1 MAKFLFVYEC
11 MQTNVIPGTC
21 CAGYVLLCVSIFSTY
36 TTQLMTEVKVCSYYI
51 QEINKNKQINY
62 TSSSITWA
70 TQIKYLCINYAVYF
84 TF

>member
-1 MAKFLFVYEC
+1 MHADKC
-11 MQTNVIPGTC
+11 NTCTC
-21 CAGYVLLCVSIFSTY
+21 CAGYVLLCVSIYSTY

>member
-1 MAKFLFVYEC
+1 
-11 MQTNVIPGTC
+11 
-21 CAGYVLLCVSIFSTY
+21 
-36 TTQLMTEVKVCSYYI
+36 MTEVKVCSYYI

-62 TSSSITWA
+62 TGSSITRA